1 MLKVIAPA
9 AVNPVV
15 VAAPLP
21 APAPVV
27 VSSFA
32 AKLNQYTNALQSF
45 VKAYPGT

>member
-27 VSSFA
+27 SSFA